1 MPDWIS
7 IDLVTQYAVKIGGA
21 ILFLLIAWII
31 AGAVGRFTRRS
42 LETSKLD
49 LTLTKFFGNL
59 AKYVVL
65 IMAIVACLGIFGI
78 ETTSF
83 AAVIGAAGLAIG
95 LAFQGTLGNFSAG
108 IMLLVFRPFKVG
120 DVVNIGGTTA
130 KVTEIELFT
139 TLMDTPDNRRI
150 IMPNGN
156 IFGNTI
162 ENITHH
168 PVRRVDVAVGTDYGA
183 DLSRSRQV
191 MMDAAKATPDILEDP
206 PPQIFLSELGGSSI
220 NWSVR
225 VWCNT
230 ANYWA
235 VKDALTMHVKNALD
249 EAGIGIPFPQMD
261 VHFDPDVSDGFAGRT
276 AA

>member
-42 LETSKLD
+42 LEKSKLD

-65 IMAIVACLGIFGI
+65 IMALVACLGIFGI

-120 DVVNIGGTTA
+120 DVVNVNGTTA

-139 TLMDTPDNRRI
+139 TLLDTPDNRRI
-150 IMPNGN
+150 IMPNGS

-168 PVRRVDVAVGTDYGA
+168 PTRRVDVAVGTDYGA
-183 DLSRSRQV
+183 SLKEARDV
-191 MMDAAKATPDILEDP
+191 MMRVAENVEGGLSDP
-206 PPQIFLSELGGSSI
+206 APQVYLQELGGSSI
-220 NWSVR
+220 NWAVR
-225 VWCNT
+225 VWANT
-230 ANYWA
+230 PDYWA
-235 VKDALTMHVKNALD
+235 VRERLTQEVKEALD

-261 VHFDPDVSDGFAGRT
+261 VHFDPDVSDGFAGR
-276 AA
+276 AAA